1 MGNESKVMV
10 PKVDVRAEDFVTRL
24 LTTLFTDVAAL
35 SPSVIKNNVELA
47 CETGFSKVDRSIK
60 AETANYLLKNLGV
73 IYLGLISNNVFRDS
87 FKDAVAVEISLEDKS
102 DEFVRSIRED
112 MRDGGEEE
120 SKGNFTLNFSNY
132 KPQVAEKIG
141 NMIGDSLA
149 KISDYE
155 SEFNELVD
163 ALTEEEF
170 IEIGFCISNFAY
182 LIRAFDKNPVFM
194 HYVKDVVTIVRKEL
208 KIK

>member
-1 MGNESKVMV
+1 MSSSNVVV

-35 SPSVIKNNVELA
+35 SPSVIKTNVELS

-60 AETANYLLKNLGV
+60 AETANYLLKNFGV
-73 IYLGLISNNVFRDS
+73 IYLGLISNDVFRDS
-87 FKDAVAVEISLEDKS
+87 FKDAVAVEISLDDKS
-102 DEFVRSIRED
+102 DEFVRSVRDD
-112 MRDGGEEE
+112 MRDGDETD
-120 SKGNFTLNFSNY
+120 SKGNFVLDFGHY

-155 SEFNELVD
+155 SEFNELVNE
-163 ALTEEEF
+163 LTEDEF

-194 HYVKDVVTIVRKEL
+194 HYVKDVISIVRKEL
-208 KIK
+208 NIK